1 MSWKDLPGP
10 RAIGTAI
17 THATDAATA
26 GDADAYDT
34 AVTELT
40 ALPTVPTGIVLSA
53 IIRTLLEE
61 QHPDGLDSDDIQ
73 AALARCYATTVTWL
87 PLDRVDIPTLVAVLA
102 SSLGIHEPGVT
113 YDDVTGPARPTEDT
127 WRDPETATTIG
138 ANPDPDTQVPHRV
151 PNAAAYA
158 WHAPLLLADLA
169 TNSRHRLPHYLDAVF
184 TDLAR
189 EQSMEQP

>member
-17 THATDAATA
+17 TQVVDAATA
-26 GDADAYDT
+26 GDAEAYDT
-34 AVTELT
+34 AV
-40 ALPTVPTGIVLSA
+40 AGMAGLPTVPTGIVLSG

-73 AALARCYATTVTWL
+73 AVLARCYATTVTWL
-87 PLDRVDIPTLVAVLA
+87 PPDRVDIPTLVAVLA

-113 YDDVTGPARPTEDT
+113 YDEVTGPAREGGDT
-127 WRDPETATTIG
+127 WRDPEAGTTIG
-138 ANPDPDTQVPHRV
+138 ADPDPGTRVPHRV
-151 PNAAAYA
+151 PDAAAYA

-169 TNSRHRLPHYLDAVF
+169 TNSRHRLPRYLDAVF
-184 TDLAR
+184 ADLAR